1 MTLTQLLEELRA
13 NLLRDSSTLKSGPP
27 DQFWSDDTLVRYIN
41 EAHHKFARRT
51 LCIKDSTTPEVVE
64 VVLVEKQRIYTLH
77 PSILYVTSARHEDG
91 RADMMRSSHSI
102 IWALA
107 NPFTDS
113 VDWSSS
119 TIGAI
124 PLRFTTDEGL
134 QVDDE
139 HQIRFAVDPEPDDK
153 QKGKRIYLRTSRLP
167 LEPFSVS
174 KMNVA
179 AEIPEDWQLDM
190 LEWAAWRALRNW
202 DLDAED
208 RRKAD
213 QHKTRFN
220 EAVLECRHEVEI
232 RKMHAPPNWSFG
244 QNGWT
249 YVR

>member
-1 MTLTQLLEELRA
+1 VKLVDLLDELR
-13 NLLRDSSTLKSGPP
+13 NNVLRDASTLKSGPP
-27 DQFWSDDTLVRYIN
+27 DHYWDDATLVRYIN
-41 EAHHKFARRT
+41 EAQQKFARRT
-51 LCIKDSTTPEVVE
+51 LCIKDDVTPEVVE
-64 VVLVEKQRIYTLH
+64 VVLAEKVRIYTLH

-91 RADMMRSSHSI
+91 HADMMRATHSI
-102 IWALA
+102 VWALA

-139 HQIRFAVDPEPDDK
+139 HQIRFAVDPLPDAK
-153 QKGKRIYLRTSRLP
+153 QKGKRVFLRVSRLP
-167 LEPFSVS
+167 LESFVVGKTDVP
-174 KMNVA
+174 

-208 RRKAD
+208 RKKAN
-213 QHKTRFN
+213 QHKDRFDD
-220 EAVLECRHEVEI
+220 AVKECRHEVEI
-232 RKMHAPPNWSFG
+232 RKMHAPPTWSFG
-244 QNGWT
+244 QGGFT
-249 YVR
+249 YPR